1 MQKPYFSPR
10 LPFLSFCQNNLMK
23 IKRNL
28 FARGDEASGQPVI
41 LAVRCNMVSPC
52 SCQMGLKTSC
62 DDRYLV
68 SAKLCLF
75 MSSLLLI
82 RRLCTSA
89 NYVVLEHRPCFICPF
104 MNQLPNQTTNSSC
117 FLSWPYSVTSWF
129 TILGPT
135 HPYRSI
141 PYIRLSP
148 PAAHNVLVT

>member
-1 MQKPYFSPR
+1 
-10 LPFLSFCQNNLMK
+10 MK

-52 SCQMGLKTSC
+52 SRQMGLKTSC

-89 NYVVLEHRPCFICPF
+89 NYVVLETPALFYLPF
-104 MNQLPNQTTNSSC
+104 
-117 FLSWPYSVTSWF
+117 
-129 TILGPT
+129 
-135 HPYRSI
+135 HE
-141 PYIRLSP
+141 
-148 PAAHNVLVT
+148 PAT